1 MARFDQIRTSTG
13 TIENT
18 VNLTYAVGTGA
29 RNARAD
35 VLLIQT
41 LFNYIVK
48 GLGLRSA
55 GLGGE
60 YRVPEMSGKMDADTY
75 SAIAEFQIK
84 NLRELMMSRFDG
96 VIHPADYNNRTID
109 LNRRPLM
116 TITYLHLIAMD
127 AAVLNGDVS
136 YTRGIAR
143 MNPELAMYLDAS
155 LFDA

>member
-29 RNARAD
+29 RNTRAD

-84 NLRELMMSRFDG
+84 NLRELMMS
-96 VIHPADYNNRTID
+96 Y
-109 LNRRPLM
+109 
-116 TITYLHLIAMD
+116 
-127 AAVLNGDVS
+127 
-136 YTRGIAR
+136 
-143 MNPELAMYLDAS
+143 
-155 LFDA
+155 